1 MASLDIGFFKK
12 KNINIPKEYKKHS
25 LLLRINFF
33 YNFIKKNSE
42 HNSIFIGGGI
52 NINGS
57 KESAWE
63 YSTNKGKWDP
73 IAENVKFSWFWLNVA
88 IGFRKSFCKKTMYFG
103 GIFILNSCKKELY
116 TEEEEYRP
124 ITQELIY
131 GFGKK
136 DSNITPSFSLYI
148 GGTIPLKTKD
158 KRVMDEE
165 FYFYNDI

>member
-1 MASLDIGFFKK
+1 MHRRDLLYVFIVFLLF
-12 KNINIPKEYKKHS
+12 EY
-25 LLLRINFF
+25 
-33 YNFIKKNSE
+33 FIKKNSE

-73 IAENVKFSWFWLNVA
+73 IEENVKFSWFWLNVA
-88 IGFRKSFCKKTMYFG
+88 IGFRKSFCKKTMYLG